1 MHEKG
6 ETSLPSPDKY
16 LYARDNLDLQV
27 TDSVVQRWTA
37 ASFAAEWFND
47 ALKEARE
54 GRDRNSRRREIVF
67 AVCFIES
74 YLFEWVRDE
83 ISRLVGLSIDELR
96 RYFPDGDRRGIRE
109 RWKDVLKDLY
119 KDKRIKEV
127 PSFDPRVNPHWNLF
141 VDLVGYRDGLVHASA
156 SRPEIDIDSQSTTP
170 APPPSPIPS
179 PTDLDQL
186 PAGWAVRV
194 VVTVVRQLHQA
205 VGTNPPA
212 WLCEP

>member
-1 MHEKG
+1 MQEKDN
-6 ETSLPSPDKY
+6 TSPLELRVEENIPVTEG
-16 LYARDNLDLQV
+16 LDVLIW
-27 TDSVVQRWTA
+27 SA
-37 ASFAAEWFND
+37 GSFAHEWFND

-67 AVCFIES
+67 AVCFTES

-179 PTDLDQL
+179 PTGQIQFLIRNHLRRPTQPL
-186 PAGWAVRV
+186 
-194 VVTVVRQLHQA
+194 T
-205 VGTNPPA
+205 
-212 WLCEP
+212 C

>member
-1 MHEKG
+1 MQKKDN
-6 ETSLPSPDKY
+6 TSPPPLEPRAEGNIPVAD
-16 LYARDNLDLQV
+16 
-27 TDSVVQRWTA
+27 DSAVLIWSA
-37 ASFAAEWFND
+37 SSFAHEWFND

-54 GRDRNSRRREIVF
+54 GRDRSSRRREIVF
-67 AVCFIES
+67 AVCFTES
-74 YLFEWVRDE
+74 YLFEWARDE
-83 ISRLVGLSIDELR
+83 IPGLRIDKLSQ
-96 RYFPDGDRRGIRE
+96 YFPQGDRRGIRA
-109 RWKDVLKDLY
+109 RWKDVLKNLY

-127 PSFDPRVNPHWNLF
+127 PSFDPRINPHWNLF
-141 VDLVGYRDGLVHASA
+141 VDLVDYRDGLVHASA